1 MRFHMFILYSLL
13 TLTPAVLSIK
23 CYECGYGIEL
33 DLLKFPKI
41 FGQDKFSFSLS
52 KSTANYDKWCGIS
65 GRGQNES
72 LVECEGNCALVRV
85 TDGLSAIAGCAEVD
99 NLKIETFYSTARI
112 KKSQY
117 EMYVCNQDACNE
129 NPDRARHAQKAHDK
143 ANPSSSTASANLFSA
158 TGLVLIVFFVNNV
171 H

>member
-1 MRFHMFILYSLL
+1 MRFYILLL
-13 TLTPAVLSIK
+13 FPLLNLTPTVLSIK

-33 DLLKFPKI
+33 DIAKFPKI

-52 KSTANYDKWCGIS
+52 KSTEKYDKWCGIS

-99 NLKIETFYSTARI
+99 NLKIETSYSTARI
-112 KKSQY
+112 GKSQY
-117 EMYVCNQDACNE
+117 EMFVCSQDACNE
-129 NPDRARHAQKAHDK
+129 NPDRARYAQKDYDK
-143 ANPSSSTASANLFSA
+143 ANPSSSTATANLFSA
-158 TGLVLIVFFVNNV
+158 VGLLLMVFFVNNV